1 MYVDLEQRL
10 YKIDRLNRDLKNQY
24 DLVHGELTALK
35 QDVSELNLENLWHSD
50 HHRIYKERCEQL
62 EQEVEQLQHNL
73 GPGAIALQGE
83 LDDLTAAFHA
93 LRDENDKLFHREKVL
108 ANAFSAMITDF
119 SNLSHSEEG
128 LTPKQQ
134 EFQSNVIDVILK
146 HLYVAITH

>member
-83 LDDLTAAFHA
+83 LDDLTA
-93 LRDENDKLFHREKVL
+93 ENQNLNFEIAELHQRVTRLSDLYKLVCEENKRLLEEL
-108 ANAFSAMITDF
+108 NADMSVQVVNDPTD
-119 SNLSHSEEG
+119 SYKE
-128 LTPKQQ
+128 
-134 EFQSNVIDVILK
+134 
-146 HLYVAITH
+146 